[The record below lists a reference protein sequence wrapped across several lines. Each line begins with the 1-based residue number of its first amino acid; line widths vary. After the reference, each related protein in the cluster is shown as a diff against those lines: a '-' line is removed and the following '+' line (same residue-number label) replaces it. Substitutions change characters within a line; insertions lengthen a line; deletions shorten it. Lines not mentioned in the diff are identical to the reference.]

1 MSRVIHAS
9 VDARLAIGVVG
20 AGTAGAA
27 AATLLARAGHTV
39 DILEC
44 VATPRAIGAG
54 ITLQPTGQAALAR
67 LGVLDLVEARGARI
81 DRLVCVRRGGKY
93 LVDLPYAD
101 IDPRLYGLGIHR
113 GVLFEVLFA
122 AAAAAGARIT
132 CGVRVA
138 SRSPDRRFLVD
149 TQGNR
154 HGPYD
159 LVICA
164 DGSICEL
171 HAEASRCTSSPY
183 PYGALWVVVA
193 DPGFAAQKT
202 LHQTVDGPQHLL
214 GFLPTGMG
222 PNSETP
228 VVSLFWSLR
237 VDQHAAWRAAGLSAW
252 RDQVLRLDA
261 RAEPI
266 LDTLDDL
273 EPVLFSKY
281 RDVRMYPWHGDR
293 IVFVGD
299 AAHAMS
305 PQLGQGANLALV
317 DAITLADCIEREP
330 DVARALAAYT
340 AARRRHL
347 AFYQFA
353 TRALTPLFQSDS
365 RVFGWLRDR
374 LFPTSR
380 WLGVLRRRMVR
391 SMVGIE
397 RGFIRRPIP
406 IADVVRPALLSDQ
419 VTPCG

>member
-1 MSRVIHAS
+1 M
-9 VDARLAIGVVG
+9 DARLAIGVVG

-27 AATLLARAGHTV
+27 AATLLARAGHAV

-44 VATPRAIGAG
+44 VATPKPIGAG

-67 LGVLDLVEARGARI
+67 LGLLDAVEARGARI

-113 GVLFEVLFA
+113 GNLFEVLFA
-122 AAAAAGARIT
+122 AASAAGARIT
-132 CGVRVA
+132 CGAKIV
-138 SRSPDRRFLVD
+138 SRTPAQNGRRFLVD
-149 TQGNR
+149 ASGDQ

-171 HAEASRCTSSPY
+171 HHEAPRCSSTPY

-193 DPGFAAQKT
+193 DPGFAAQQT
-202 LHQTVDGPQHLL
+202 LHQIVDGPQHLL
-214 GFLPTGMG
+214 GYLPTGLAPG
-222 PNSETP
+222 SDTS

-237 VDQHAAWRAAGLSAW
+237 VDQHASWRAAGLAAW

-266 LDTLDDL
+266 LDTLHDL

-281 RDVRMYPWHGDR
+281 RDVRMYPWHGDA

-317 DAITLADCIEREP
+317 DAITLADAIEREA
-330 DVARALAAYT
+330 DVPRALAAYT

-365 RVFGWLRDR
+365 RVLGWLRDR
-374 LFPTSR
+374 VFPTSR
-380 WLGVLRRRMVR
+380 WLGFLRRRMVR

-397 RGFIRRPIP
+397 RGFVRRPIP
-406 IADVVRPALLSDQ
+406 IAEVVRPKALSA
-419 VTPCG
+419 

>member
-1 MSRVIHAS
+1 M
-9 VDARLAIGVVG
+9 DARLAIGVVG

-27 AATLLARAGHTV
+27 AATLLARAGHAV

-44 VATPRAIGAG
+44 VATPKPIGAG

-67 LGVLDLVEARGARI
+67 LGLLDAVEARGARI

-113 GVLFEVLFA
+113 GNLFEVLFA
-122 AAAAAGARIT
+122 AASAAGARIT
-132 CGVRVA
+132 CGAKIV
-138 SRSPDRRFLVD
+138 SRTPAQNGRRFLVD
-149 TQGNR
+149 ASGDQ

-171 HAEASRCTSSPY
+171 HHEAPRCSSTPY

-193 DPGFAAQKT
+193 DPGFAAQQT
-202 LHQTVDGPQHLL
+202 LHQIVDGPQHLL
-214 GFLPTGMG
+214 GYLPTGLAPG
-222 PNSETP
+222 SDTS

-237 VDQHAAWRAAGLSAW
+237 VDQHASWRAAGLASW

-266 LDTLDDL
+266 LDTLHDL

-281 RDVRMYPWHGDR
+281 RDVRMYPWHGDA

-317 DAITLADCIEREP
+317 DAITLADAIEREA
-330 DVARALAAYT
+330 DVPRALAAYT

-365 RVFGWLRDR
+365 RVLGWLRDR
-374 LFPTSR
+374 VFPTSR
-380 WLGVLRRRMVR
+380 WLGFLRRRMVR

-397 RGFIRRPIP
+397 RGFVRRPIP
-406 IADVVRPALLSDQ
+406 IAEVVRPKALSA
-419 VTPCG
+419 

>member
-1 MSRVIHAS
+1 M
-9 VDARLAIGVVG
+9 DARLAIGVVG

-44 VATPRAIGAG
+44 VATPKPIGAG

-67 LGVLDLVEARGARI
+67 LGLLDAVEARGARI
-81 DRLVCVRRGGKY
+81 DRLICVRRGGKY

-122 AAAAAGARIT
+122 AARAAGARIT
-132 CGVRVA
+132 CGTKIV

-149 TQGNR
+149 ANGDQ

-164 DGSICEL
+164 DGSVCEL
-171 HAEASRCTSSPY
+171 HQEASRCSSTPY
-183 PYGALWVVVA
+183 PYGALWYVVD
-193 DPGFAAQKT
+193 DPGFARERT
-202 LHQTVDGPQHLL
+202 LHQIVDGPRHLL
-214 GFLPTGMG
+214 GYLPTGMG
-222 PNSETP
+222 PGSDTP

-237 VDQHAAWRAAGLSAW
+237 VDQHAAWRAAGLATW
-252 RDQVLRLDA
+252 RDQVLRLAA

-266 LDTLDDL
+266 LDTLHDL

-281 RDVRMYPWHGDR
+281 RDVRMWPWHGDR

-317 DAITLADCIEREP
+317 DAITLADAIEREP
-330 DVARALAAYT
+330 DVPRALAAYT
-340 AARRRHL
+340 SARRRHL

-365 RVFGWLRDR
+365 RVLGWMRDR
-374 LFPTSR
+374 IFPTSR

-397 RGFIRRPIP
+397 RGFVRSPIP
-406 IADVVRPALLSDQ
+406 ISDVVRPPARLPAATD
-419 VTPCG
+419 P